1 MSRSDLSPEANAELI
16 ALDAILT
23 GEPVG
28 EEHLELAALVD
39 SVRRTS
45 PALDAAGRARIEER
59 IGRLRSPRRARSRQA
74 PSPRRLALAG
84 GPLVALLVAVAVVV
98 GTGALNGSK
107 PVVSNSLGSGIALPR
122 ALHPAA
128 ATPATGQKVGGAGLH
143 GTATGTNVGPTG
155 ATSALGTAVSRAP
168 GASANASAPPGS
180 TNFSADNLNPHDRL
194 VARGA
199 SLTLASSPDQMQT
212 VAGEVVSN
220 TERLGG
226 IVESSNVNVHGPSS
240 YASFSLS
247 VPSTRLGQ
255 LIASLSSLTAVRSLD
270 QSANDITDSYD
281 QASAQLSDE
290 KAQRAALI
298 KALAAAFTLSA
309 EQTIQQKINHLDN
322 EIAAAT
328 HHVGALLTRGHNAT
342 VSVQIVPG
350 AAGAA
355 GGGGP
360 VNRALGD
367 ALRVLDVALAIALV
381 ALAIVLPIGLVALLL
396 FWSTSTLRQRS
407 RERALAATASS

>member
-1 MSRSDLSPEANAELI
+1 MSRSDLSPEASAELI

-23 GEPVG
+23 GEPVS
-28 EEHLELAALVD
+28 EERLELAALVD

-45 PALDAAGRARIEER
+45 PALDDAGRARIEER
-59 IGRLRSPRRARSRQA
+59 IGRLRSRRA
-74 PSPRRLALAG
+74 PRHRPRLRPGRLALAG
-84 GPLVALLVAVAVVV
+84 GPLVAVLVAVAVVL

-107 PVVSNSLGSGIALPR
+107 PVVSNSLGSGVALPR
-122 ALHPAA
+122 TLHPTA
-128 ATPATGQKVGGAGLH
+128 ATPATGQSVGGAGLP
-143 GTATGTNVGPTG
+143 GAATGANLGATGT
-155 ATSALGTAVSRAP
+155 TSALGSAVSRAP
-168 GASANASAPPGS
+168 GASANATAPTSSA
-180 TNFSADNLNPHDRL
+180 NFRANNVNPNNRL

-212 VAGEVVSN
+212 VANEVVSN

-226 IVESSNVNVHGPSS
+226 IVESSNVNVHGLSS

-255 LIASLSSLTAVRSLD
+255 LIASLSSLTAVRALD
-270 QSANDITDSYD
+270 QSANDITNSYD

-322 EIAAAT
+322 EIAAAA

-350 AAGAA
+350 AAGAV
-355 GGGGP
+355 GGSGP
-360 VNRALGD
+360 VNRALND

-381 ALAIVLPIGLVALLL
+381 ALALVLPIGLVALLL

-407 RERALAATASS
+407 RERALAASASS